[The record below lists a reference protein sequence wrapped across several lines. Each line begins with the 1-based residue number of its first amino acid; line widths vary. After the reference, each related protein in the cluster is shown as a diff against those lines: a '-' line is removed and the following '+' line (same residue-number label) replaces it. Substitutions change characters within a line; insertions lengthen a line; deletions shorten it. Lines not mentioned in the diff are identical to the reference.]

1 MGYEVTEEFGVCGP
15 ENEVAITTTT
25 LSSCSAII
33 IFNAKTRIL
42 GLFHYP
48 GMQLSAPGV
57 QRAIIAMINDIT
69 PTQIVLWPANP
80 KSHGYGMSDLDR
92 DKKLVQL
99 DNAKVKTFLELKKPS
114 SCTLEVK
121 SNETFPGVQAVGG
134 KLVFESSSG
143 SVKVPSSKTIQESD
157 GGVGRV
163 QRGNIWFYFGSGAGS
178 GDYSSKLQ
186 TAASTILE
194 IERGW

>member
-1 MGYEVTEEFGVCGP
+1 MGFEVTEEFGVCGP
-15 ENEVAITTTT
+15 ENEVTIVTTT

-33 IFNAKTRIL
+33 LFNANTRIL
-42 GLFHYP
+42 GLYHYP

-57 QRAIIAMINDIT
+57 QRAIIAMINDIV

-80 KSHGYGMSDLDR
+80 KWHGYGMSDLDM

-114 SCTLEVK
+114 SCTLVVK
-121 SNETFPGVQAVGG
+121 SNETFPGVQAIAG
-134 KLVFESSSG
+134 KLVFEYSSG
-143 SVKVPSSKTIQESD
+143 SVKVPSSATIQESD

-163 QRGNIWFYFGSGAGS
+163 QRGNIWFYFGSGAGA
-178 GDYSSKLQ
+178 GDYSKKLRY
-186 TAASTILE
+186 AAGTILE